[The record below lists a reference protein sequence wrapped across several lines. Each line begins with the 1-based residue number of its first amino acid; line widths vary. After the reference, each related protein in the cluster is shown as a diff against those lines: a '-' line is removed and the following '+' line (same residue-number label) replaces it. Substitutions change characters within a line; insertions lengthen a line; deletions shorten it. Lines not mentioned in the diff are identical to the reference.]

1 MKSILFIMPNLSGG
15 GAEKVLIEILKNFD
29 YQSYSVDLFLEYK
42 IGIYINE
49 IPSEVNV
56 ISPHKRLNLITKCL
70 RKIQTLPIIKNLFYK
85 FYLVPL
91 LKRKTKNHYDAI
103 ISFMEGEALKDH
115 IAIKH
120 KTLNNITWVHTD
132 LKDNHWT
139 VKHIFST
146 QEEKQ
151 CYSEMNHIVFVSKE
165 ALKKFDSLYNIECNK
180 TIIYNPIDK
189 ENIIKCAQENPI
201 KRPKSFIICA
211 VGRLTHAKRFDRLIH
226 VANLLKQ
233 ENYNFEIWI
242 MGKGE
247 LEKQLK
253 ILCNKYNL
261 NNEIKFLGFRTP
273 PYPYIN
279 AADILIRTSDAEAFS
294 LVIAE
299 ALCLGKPIIS
309 TKTAGPLELLENGKY
324 GILTNSTNEDIC
336 NGIKSLIKSPNL
348 YEHYQNLA
356 LKRSDYFDTPKQ
368 VVQKIYNLITEL

>member
-139 VKHIFST
+139 VKHIFS
-146 QEEKQ
+146 K
-151 CYSEMNHIVFVSKE
+151 
-165 ALKKFDSLYNIECNK
+165 
-180 TIIYNPIDK
+180 
-189 ENIIKCAQENPI
+189 
-201 KRPKSFIICA
+201 
-211 VGRLTHAKRFDRLIH
+211 
-226 VANLLKQ
+226 
-233 ENYNFEIWI
+233 
-242 MGKGE
+242 
-247 LEKQLK
+247 
-253 ILCNKYNL
+253 
-261 NNEIKFLGFRTP
+261 
-273 PYPYIN
+273 
-279 AADILIRTSDAEAFS
+279 
-294 LVIAE
+294 
-299 ALCLGKPIIS
+299 
-309 TKTAGPLELLENGKY
+309 
-324 GILTNSTNEDIC
+324 
-336 NGIKSLIKSPNL
+336 
-348 YEHYQNLA
+348 
-356 LKRSDYFDTPKQ
+356 
-368 VVQKIYNLITEL
+368 